1 MTELYVYYRLDP
13 ARAEAA
19 RVQVETAQ
27 AGLRREIVGLQTA
40 LLQRADAP
48 AGAGAGGPDPAPA
61 TWMEIYR
68 RPGGLDA
75 PACAAIEAAL
85 RELPQARIGARVV
98 ERFTPMASLPSAAD
112 PLS

>member
-1 MTELYVYYRLDP
+1 MTELYVYYRLD
-13 ARAEAA
+13 ASAAEAA
-19 RVQVETAQ
+19 RVQVEAAQ
-27 AGLRREIVGLQTA
+27 AGLRRQIVGLQTA
-40 LLQRADAP
+40 LLQRAEAP
-48 AGAGAGGPDPAPA
+48 AGAGGPDPAPA

-75 PACAAIEAAL
+75 PACASIEAAL

-98 ERFTPMASLPSAAD
+98 ERFTPMAPPLPAAD